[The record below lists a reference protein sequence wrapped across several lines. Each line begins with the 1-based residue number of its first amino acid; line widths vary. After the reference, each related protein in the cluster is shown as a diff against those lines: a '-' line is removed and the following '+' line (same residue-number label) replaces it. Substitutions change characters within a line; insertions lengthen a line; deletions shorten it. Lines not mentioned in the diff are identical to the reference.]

1 MSYCVFFYNV
11 QPGIEMNY
19 QTGESKY
26 TGVFLDTDSVAVE
39 YEGTVSEQEKNN
51 KESSYILNTNTKK
64 FHLPNC
70 KGVKDIKEKNKKTFN
85 GKRDDLLK
93 QSYSPCKM
101 CNP

>member
-1 MSYCVFFYNV
+1 
-11 QPGIEMNY
+11 MNY

-39 YEGTVSEQEKNN
+39 YERVVSEQEKNN
-51 KESSYILNTNTKK
+51 KEGSYILNTNTKK

-70 KGVKDIKEKNKKTFN
+70 KGIKDIKEKNKEAFS

>member
-1 MSYCVFFYNV
+1 
-11 QPGIEMNY
+11 MNY

-26 TGVFLDTDSVAVE
+26 TGVFLDTDSVAVA
-39 YEGTVSEQEKNN
+39 YERVVSEQEKNN
-51 KESSYILNTNTKK
+51 KEGSYILNTNTKK

-70 KGVKDIKEKNKKTFN
+70 KGIKDIKEKNKEVFR